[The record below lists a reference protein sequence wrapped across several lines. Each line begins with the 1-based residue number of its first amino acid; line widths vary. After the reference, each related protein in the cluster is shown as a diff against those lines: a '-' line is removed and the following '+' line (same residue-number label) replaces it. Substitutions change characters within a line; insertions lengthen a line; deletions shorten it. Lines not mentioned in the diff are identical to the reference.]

1 MRNEVKEETAT
12 QRVRVDFWDVKDK
25 CGDNSECRR
34 LQSEERK
41 CELGKRQRGK
51 EREKKRKEERKE
63 RKKTGR
69 DGQSRGGSEEYYFKT
84 QSKRF
89 GGYLLFLCMIQLFLE
104 VPKEKVMPQCQ
115 INLQVSCLGTVGP
128 NVLPKEFTN
137 TTMGQT
143 ISALMF
149 FSLKKAHVLPYCS
162 DHQSLKILPKNL
174 FAK

>member
-1 MRNEVKEETAT
+1 MRDPHSERKLICHLSCICETWTTCCNLNRSSLETLQLFLLMKNEVKEETAT

-104 VPKEKVMPQCQ
+104 VPKEKVMP
-115 INLQVSCLGTVGP
+115 
-128 NVLPKEFTN
+128 
-137 TTMGQT
+137 
-143 ISALMF
+143 
-149 FSLKKAHVLPYCS
+149 
-162 DHQSLKILPKNL
+162 
-174 FAK
+174 